1 MDGSSPLRSP
11 ADVPFYT
18 TDPSLVLAN
27 SGETS
32 LSVGLN
38 IVICIKQVPETTE
51 VEFDKETG
59 RLKREGVA
67 AVINP
72 FDEYAI
78 ETGLRLKEKHG
89 GKVKAI
95 SMGPPMAEQSLRD
108 AIAMGCDEGILVSDR
123 VFGGADTW
131 ATSLT
136 LAKSIQ
142 LTGPHDIIICGL
154 KTTDGDTGQ
163 TGPEMAEHLGEPC
176 ISYVSKILDVKDGK
190 VTLKRN
196 LDDGVET
203 LEASLPLIITV
214 SKDVGQPRLATLR
227 GRLAAKKATIKMI
240 TNKEIGMNPKE
251 LGLDGSY
258 TRVTKIFTPEPH
270 AGGKIIEGT
279 ADQLAD
285 AIYAKLKEAK
295 IV

>member
-1 MDGSSPLRSP
+1 MS
-11 ADVPFYT
+11 A
-18 TDPSLVLAN
+18 
-27 SGETS
+27 
-32 LSVGLN
+32 GLN

-72 FDEYAI
+72 FDEFAI
-78 ETGLRLKEKHG
+78 ETGLRIKEKNG
-89 GKVKAI
+89 GKVKVL
-95 SMGPPMAEQSLRD
+95 SMGPPMAEQALRD
-108 AIAMGCDEGILVSDR
+108 SIAMGCDEGWLVTDR

-136 LAKSIQ
+136 IAKSIQ
-142 LTGPHDIIICGL
+142 LIGPFDIVICGL

-163 TGPEMAEHLGEPC
+163 TGPEMAEHLGVPC
-176 ISYVSKILDVKDGK
+176 ISYVSNVVEVKDRRI
-190 VTLKRN
+190 VLKRN

-203 LEASLPLIITV
+203 LEAPLPLIITV

-227 GRLAAKKATIKMI
+227 GRIAAKKAVIKQI
-240 TNKEIGMNPKE
+240 TNKEMGMNPKE

-270 AGGKIIEGT
+270 AGGEVIEGT
-279 ADQLAD
+279 PDQLAD
-285 AIYAKLKEAK
+285 AIFQKLKEAK